1 MRSRKLQYL
10 HVNDFTS
17 DFTTILALGPRLRLL
32 NLGRPPADI
41 RICAAEFQNLF
52 RFEPSI
58 AARIAETCIFTFCDN
73 LSSIGQALARC
84 LSKPPY
90 PGLCSP
96 GQAVQSN
103 GAENVHA
110 GLTPMKQINKPLTKP
125 LIAWVKS
132 ELNATY

>member
-17 DFTTILALGPRLRLL
+17 DFTTIPALGPRLHLL

-58 AARIAETCIFTFCDN
+58 AARIDQSCIFKFCDN
-73 LSSIGQALARC
+73 LSSIRQALARS
-84 LSKPPY
+84 LPE
-90 PGLCSP
+90 LISP
-96 GQAVQSN
+96 GP
-103 GAENVHA
+103 
-110 GLTPMKQINKPLTKP
+110 T
-125 LIAWVKS
+125 
-132 ELNATY
+132 

>member
-17 DFTTILALGPRLRLL
+17 DFTTIPAQGPRLRLL

-58 AARIAETCIFTFCDN
+58 AARIAESCIFTFCDN
-73 LSSIGQALARC
+73 LSSTRLAHLYCPALPQG
-84 LSKPPY
+84 S
-90 PGLCSP
+90 PGLIWPSEAMAKSDKLTIPDWLPIP
-96 GQAVQSN
+96 GLSLTAKLPN
-103 GAENVHA
+103 GSFV
-110 GLTPMKQINKPLTKP
+110 I
-125 LIAWVKS
+125 
-132 ELNATY
+132 